1 MNRGK
6 TQLYP
11 KNKKIKKNLDRERG
25 EEFIKENEYTPKEVA
40 VASSWME
47 RMKKFFFLSFS
58 LEREWGYFGKL
69 KRRKVTIVLN

>member
-11 KNKKIKKNLDRERG
+11 KKKKKNLDRERERG

-40 VASSWME
+40 VASSWVE
-47 RMKKFFFLSFS
+47 GVKKFFFLSFFFF
-58 LEREWGYFGKL
+58 LFP
-69 KRRKVTIVLN
+69 